1 MAKKVF
7 TDESLATLV
16 SEIKTYT
23 DSAVSTKANSSHNHA
38 ASNITSGTLSSDRL
52 PTVPIAKG
60 GTGATDAATARQN
73 LGVYS
78 TSQIDNQI
86 TTFSNTLKTYTDNS
100 VSNHNH
106 DSKYDTKGA
115 ADASLSSGKA
125 YTDEKV
131 GELDSGFSEVIL
143 TMIGNDITE
152 DGVPTIR
159 SIAADEANN
168 VQTNLDTHKSDTT
181 KHITSTERTTWN
193 NHVNSAHAPSNAQP
207 NQNAFSNVAV
217 GSSTIAADSTTDTLT
232 IEAGTG
238 ISVSADTTNDKVTIT
253 NSGVRSISTGT
264 SNGTI
269 SVNTNGTST
278 NVAVKGLGN
287 AAYTAS
293 TAYDAAGTAQTK
305 ADAALASAKTYT
317 DGKIDAIVGEGAST
331 TLDTIGEISAA
342 IEAHQD
348 VTDALNAAIG
358 NKVDKVSGKGL
369 STNDLTAT
377 LKSNYDTAYSH
388 VSNKSNPHGVTL
400 SQLGVNATAT
410 ELNYVDGVTS
420 SIQTQL
426 DSKQATIT
434 GGATTITGSNLT
446 ASRALVSDSSGKV
459 AVSAVTSTELGYLDG
474 VTSSVQTQLDGKAA
488 SGHTHIYY
496 GECSTAADTV
506 AKTVTVPNFKLE
518 TGAMVIVKFTNANS
532 ASSPTL
538 NVSGTGAKS
547 MCRYDTTAM
556 STGTSTTGWRA
567 GAVQQFIYDGTS
579 WVRDFWENTTY
590 SNASLGCGYA
600 TCSTAAATTAK
611 TASLSSYSLTTG
623 GIVAV
628 KFTYA
633 VPASATLNINSK
645 GAKKI
650 YYRGAAITAG
660 IINAGDIATFVY
672 NGSQYH
678 LISIDSLELIT
689 IADID
694 TICGGTIVAASEV
707 MF

>member
-52 PTVPIAKG
+52 PIVPIAKG
-60 GTGATDAATARQN
+60 GTGATDASVARTN

-78 TSQIDNQI
+78 TTQVDNQI

-152 DGVPTIR
+152 DGIPTIR
-159 SIAADEANN
+159 SIAADESGK
-168 VQTNLDTHKSDTT
+168 VQTNLDTHTSDTSLHFTPAEKT
-181 KHITSTERTTWN
+181 KLSGVE
-193 NHVNSAHAPSNAQP
+193 SGAQK
-207 NQNAFSNVAV
+207 N
-217 GSSTIAADSTTDTLT
+217 
-232 IEAGTG
+232 
-238 ISVSADTTNDKVTIT
+238 TIT
-253 NSGVRSISTGT
+253 GVKGNSESSYRTG
-264 SNGTI
+264 N
-269 SVNTNGTST
+269 VNITKANI
-278 NVAVKGLGN
+278 GLGN
-287 AAYTAS
+287 VDNTSDANKPVS
-293 TAYDAAGTAQTK
+293 TAQKTAI
-305 ADAALASAKTYT
+305 DNSLASAKSYT
-317 DGKIDAIVGEGAST
+317 DTKVANLLNNSTEAVDSIMELAS
-331 TLDTIGEISAA
+331 AM
-342 IEAHQD
+342 EANDD
-348 VTDALNAAIG
+348 VVQALSSAIG

-400 SQLGVNATAT
+400 NQLGVNATAT

-426 DSKQATIT
+426 DSKQASIT
-434 GGATTITGSNLT
+434 GGATTITSSNLT

-474 VTSSVQTQLDGKAA
+474 VTSAIQTQINAKVPTSRTVNGKAL
-488 SGHTHIYY
+488 SSNIT
-496 GECSTAADTV
+496 
-506 AKTVTVPNFKLE
+506 L
-518 TGAMVIVKFTNANS
+518 S
-532 ASSPTL
+532 ASD
-538 NVSGTGAKS
+538 VGAYTKTEI
-547 MCRYDTTAM
+547 DAM
-556 STGTSTTGWRA
+556 E
-567 GAVQQFIYDGTS
+567 F
-579 WVRDFWENTTY
+579 
-590 SNASLGCGYA
+590 
-600 TCSTAAATTAK
+600 
-611 TASLSSYSLTTG
+611 
-623 GIVAV
+623 
-628 KFTYA
+628 
-633 VPASATLNINSK
+633 
-645 GAKKI
+645 
-650 YYRGAAITAG
+650 
-660 IINAGDIATFVY
+660 
-672 NGSQYH
+672 
-678 LISIDSLELIT
+678 IT

-694 TICGGTIVAASEV
+694 AICGGTIVAASEV
-707 MF
+707 TF